1 MSRYIFDMEVG
12 TKILREQNPVTKE
25 TQIILVN
32 CICKLHVIL
41 ILNIFYLLFSLINDN
56 FFSSHKQN
64 LNYESLI
71 SDIKNFSILTVAPAN
86 LNYISWHWFQSRSG
100 TIFQLYTASFPEVD
114 ALSLAKDVTS
124 IVLRHFKSYVVSL
137 YANQSKKNLFY

>member
-1 MSRYIFDMEVG
+1 M
-12 TKILREQNPVTKE
+12 
-25 TQIILVN
+25 
-32 CICKLHVIL
+32 
-41 ILNIFYLLFSLINDN
+41 
-56 FFSSHKQN
+56 
-64 LNYESLI
+64 
-71 SDIKNFSILTVAPAN
+71 APAN

-137 YANQSKKNLFY
+137 YANQSKKISSINWFFNLIIFFFETTYFISSSINLSSFSLNAIVITDDDWEFWQFMAKQLPKFEKDVKQYRFLPAIITI